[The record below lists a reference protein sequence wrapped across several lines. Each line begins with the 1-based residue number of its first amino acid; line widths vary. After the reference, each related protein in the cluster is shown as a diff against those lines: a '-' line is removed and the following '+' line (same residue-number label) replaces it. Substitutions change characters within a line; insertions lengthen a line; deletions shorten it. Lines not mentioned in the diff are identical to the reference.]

1 MNLIDLKNKP
11 TLLEIYE
18 GDLYEIEKLF
28 LDENALTPLIESV
41 EKLSMIVVDPTT
53 LDGQKML
60 ESTVKDIRKVSKKID
75 DARKILADELKAKPK
90 KIDANVK
97 KFRDALEAIEF
108 RVMKPLEDI
117 RRREKEIEGLLTL
130 SITTHSET
138 LENANINLRRVQA
151 VTEDPA
157 YWCESMASLFVAK
170 TKALIAIESIIQ
182 QKVKEQAEKEELER
196 LRAEAQ
202 KRAQDEAIEQARK
215 EGEEKAKREI
225 SERIAKEHK
234 EMLDKQAQEL
244 KPFVVP
250 TSVSFTSEIKE
261 PVSDIEAKRIKHRA
275 TLKDLAEIGITEE
288 LGKKLIAMV
297 VCGKIANMGYK
308 YDI

>member
-1 MNLIDLKNKP
+1 MNLIELKNKS

-28 LDENALTPLIESV
+28 LDENALTPLIEGV

-60 ESTVKDIRKVSKKID
+60 EATVKDIRKVSKKID

-108 RVMKPLEDI
+108 KVMKPLEDI

-130 SITTHSET
+130 SITTHAET
-138 LENANINLRRVQA
+138 LENARINLRKAQA
-151 VTEDPA
+151 TTEEPT
-157 YWCESMASLFVAK
+157 YWFESLASLLVAK
-170 TKALIAIESIIQ
+170 TKAIVAIESIVA
-182 QKVKEQAEKEELER
+182 QKEREQAEKEELER

-202 KRAQDEAIEQARK
+202 KRAQEEAIDRARK

-225 SERIAKEHK
+225 SERIAKEHAEMINDQSKPASVAPETTTSFYVQEFK
-234 EMLDKQAQEL
+234 EVRNE
-244 KPFVVP
+244 V
-250 TSVSFTSEIKE
+250 EE
-261 PVSDIEAKRIKHRA
+261 KRIKHQA
-275 TLKDLAEIGITEE
+275 TLAELAKLGISDE
-288 LGKKLIAMV
+288 LGKKIIVAV
-297 VCGKIANMGYK
+297 VNGKIPNMEYK
-308 YDI
+308 YDL